1 MIALI
6 IGILVSL
13 LVTIAG
19 TPMLIHLVHRL
30 HYGQYIRQDGP
41 KSHLVKRGTPT
52 MGGVAIVLA
61 IVLGWGAS
69 ALYRYVRSGAVPSL
83 SAMLVLFA
91 MLSMG
96 LLGFIDD
103 FAKVRKKQNLG
114 LSVHA
119 KFIGQF
125 IFATIYAVLALIIP
139 TKSGF
144 PSAQAGMS
152 FIEKPFFDFRFAGGV
167 VAAIIF
173 VIWVNFLMTAW
184 TNAVNLTDGLDGLAA
199 GVCGIGCASM
209 LAVSL
214 FLPQATEISVLVAAL
229 GGACLGVLPF
239 NINPAKIFMGDSGSL
254 LLGYVLSTASVL
266 GLFKMYTL
274 VAFAVPVLTLA
285 LPLTDT
291 VFAVVRRVSRG
302 ESPFHA
308 DRGHIHHRLLAL
320 GLTQKQA
327 VAVLYAASGIL
338 GAAAVLLAANAAK
351 RFWLLLGAVALALG
365 IWLYVFAGHH
375 FPSDPSVK
383 APKKDKKEDGSTK
396 P

>member
-1 MIALI
+1 MDDSGRTAVRPRIGSGESELIALI

-41 KSHLVKRGTPT
+41 KSHLVKRGIPT

-184 TNAVNLTDGLDGLAA
+184 TNAVNLTDGLDGLASGSSMIAFA
-199 GVCGIGCASM
+199 GYAIIAFWESYHIKGGTHEGFSY
-209 LAVSL
+209 AVSDPL
-214 FLPQATEISVLVAAL
+214 DLTIIACCAAVACFGFLWYNS
-229 GGACLGVLPF
+229 
-239 NINPAKIFMGDSGSL
+239 NPATIFMGDTGS
-254 LLGYVLSTASVL
+254 
-266 GLFKMYTL
+266 
-274 VAFAVPVLTLA
+274 
-285 LPLTDT
+285 
-291 VFAVVRRVSRG
+291 
-302 ESPFHA
+302 
-308 DRGHIHHRLLAL
+308 LAL
-320 GLTQKQA
+320 GGLFAALSIATHTEFLAIIIGGLYVIEVMSDIIQVTSFKLTHKRVFKMA
-327 VAVLYAASGIL
+327 PIHHHFELL
-338 GAAAVLLAANAAK
+338 GWSESKVVV
-351 RFWLLLGAVALALG
+351 RFWMIEFLFMIVGLMMFYVDWVSRSGLLFV
-365 IWLYVFAGHH
+365 
-375 FPSDPSVK
+375 
-383 APKKDKKEDGSTK
+383 
-396 P
+396 

>member
-1 MIALI
+1 MDDSGRTAVRPRIGSGESELIALI

-41 KSHLVKRGTPT
+41 QSHLVKRGTPT

-184 TNAVNLTDGLDGLAA
+184 TNAVNLTDGLDGLASGSSMIAFA
-199 GVCGIGCASM
+199 GYAIIAFWESYHIKGGTHEGFSY
-209 LAVSL
+209 AVSDPL
-214 FLPQATEISVLVAAL
+214 DLTIIACCAAVACFGFLWYNS
-229 GGACLGVLPF
+229 
-239 NINPAKIFMGDSGSL
+239 NPATIFMGDTGS
-254 LLGYVLSTASVL
+254 
-266 GLFKMYTL
+266 
-274 VAFAVPVLTLA
+274 
-285 LPLTDT
+285 
-291 VFAVVRRVSRG
+291 
-302 ESPFHA
+302 
-308 DRGHIHHRLLAL
+308 LAL
-320 GLTQKQA
+320 GGLFAALSIATHTEFLAIIIGGLYVIEVMSDIIQVTSFKLTHKRVFKMA
-327 VAVLYAASGIL
+327 PIHHHFELL
-338 GAAAVLLAANAAK
+338 GWSESKVVV
-351 RFWLLLGAVALALG
+351 RFWMIEFLFMIVGLMMFYVDWVSRSGLLFV
-365 IWLYVFAGHH
+365 
-375 FPSDPSVK
+375 
-383 APKKDKKEDGSTK
+383 
-396 P
+396 

>member
-1 MIALI
+1 MDDSGRTAVRPRIGSGESELIALI

-119 KFIGQF
+119 KFIGQS

-184 TNAVNLTDGLDGLAA
+184 TNAVNLTDGLDGLASGSSMIAFA
-199 GVCGIGCASM
+199 GYAIIAFWESYHIKGGTHEGFSY
-209 LAVSL
+209 AVSDPL
-214 FLPQATEISVLVAAL
+214 DLTIIACCAAVACFGFLWYNS
-229 GGACLGVLPF
+229 
-239 NINPAKIFMGDSGSL
+239 NPATIFMGDTGS
-254 LLGYVLSTASVL
+254 
-266 GLFKMYTL
+266 
-274 VAFAVPVLTLA
+274 
-285 LPLTDT
+285 
-291 VFAVVRRVSRG
+291 
-302 ESPFHA
+302 
-308 DRGHIHHRLLAL
+308 LAL
-320 GLTQKQA
+320 GGLFAALSIATHTEFLAIIIGGLYVIEVMSDIIQVTSFKLTHKRVFKMA
-327 VAVLYAASGIL
+327 PIHHHFELL
-338 GAAAVLLAANAAK
+338 GWSESKVVV
-351 RFWLLLGAVALALG
+351 RFWMIEFLFMIVGLMMFYVDWVSRSGLLFV
-365 IWLYVFAGHH
+365 
-375 FPSDPSVK
+375 
-383 APKKDKKEDGSTK
+383 
-396 P
+396 

>member
-119 KFIGQF
+119 KFIGQS

-184 TNAVNLTDGLDGLAA
+184 TNAVNLTDGLDGLASGSSMIAFA
-199 GVCGIGCASM
+199 GYAIIAFWESYHIKGGTHEGFSY
-209 LAVSL
+209 AVSDPL
-214 FLPQATEISVLVAAL
+214 DLTIIACCAAVACFGFLWYNS
-229 GGACLGVLPF
+229 
-239 NINPAKIFMGDSGSL
+239 NPATIFMGDTGS
-254 LLGYVLSTASVL
+254 
-266 GLFKMYTL
+266 
-274 VAFAVPVLTLA
+274 
-285 LPLTDT
+285 
-291 VFAVVRRVSRG
+291 
-302 ESPFHA
+302 
-308 DRGHIHHRLLAL
+308 LAL
-320 GLTQKQA
+320 GGLFAALSIATHTEFLAIIIGGLYVIEVMSDLIQVTSFKLTHKRVFKMA
-327 VAVLYAASGIL
+327 PIHHHFELL
-338 GAAAVLLAANAAK
+338 GWSESKVVV
-351 RFWLLLGAVALALG
+351 RFWMIEFLFMIVGLMMFYVDWVSRSGLLFV
-365 IWLYVFAGHH
+365 
-375 FPSDPSVK
+375 
-383 APKKDKKEDGSTK
+383 
-396 P
+396 

>member
-69 ALYRYVRSGAVPSL
+69 ALYRYVRSGVVPSL

-184 TNAVNLTDGLDGLAA
+184 TNAVNLTDGLDGLASGSSMIAFA
-199 GVCGIGCASM
+199 GYAIIAFWESYHIKGGTHEGFSY
-209 LAVSL
+209 AVSDPL
-214 FLPQATEISVLVAAL
+214 DLTIIACCAAVACFGFLWYNS
-229 GGACLGVLPF
+229 
-239 NINPAKIFMGDSGSL
+239 NPATIFMGDTGS
-254 LLGYVLSTASVL
+254 
-266 GLFKMYTL
+266 
-274 VAFAVPVLTLA
+274 
-285 LPLTDT
+285 
-291 VFAVVRRVSRG
+291 
-302 ESPFHA
+302 
-308 DRGHIHHRLLAL
+308 LAL
-320 GLTQKQA
+320 GGLFAALSIATHTEFLAIIIGGLYVIEVMSDIIQVTSFKLTHKRVFKMA
-327 VAVLYAASGIL
+327 PIHHHFELL
-338 GAAAVLLAANAAK
+338 GWGESKVVV
-351 RFWLLLGAVALALG
+351 RFWMIEFLFMIVGLMMFYVDWVSRSGLLFV
-365 IWLYVFAGHH
+365 
-375 FPSDPSVK
+375 
-383 APKKDKKEDGSTK
+383 
-396 P
+396 